1 MATAWVQSHSDIKP
15 DIFQKAGDDH
25 YLLHQNIVENT
36 DEDGKVSYTY
46 DEKLITCDEYF
57 ILSALQEVVLK
68 REAEI
73 IDEYTQQ
80 LIEEGTL

>member
-15 DIFQKAGDDH
+15 ETFQKAGDGH

-36 DEDGKVSYTY
+36 DDDGKVSYTY

-57 ILSALQEVVLK
+57 ILSALQGIELK